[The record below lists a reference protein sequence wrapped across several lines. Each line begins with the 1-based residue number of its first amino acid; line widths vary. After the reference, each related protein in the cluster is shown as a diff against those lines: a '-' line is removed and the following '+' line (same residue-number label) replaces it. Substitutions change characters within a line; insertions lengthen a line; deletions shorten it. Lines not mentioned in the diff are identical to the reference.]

1 MASWSFLLAGWR
13 LLFPDSNLCS
23 IKGSSHCP
31 LFLIAYKGPLRALG
45 GPLGSLKGPLK
56 ALMGS
61 LEALKKPLRA
71 LKGPL
76 KTLFQQKTRNRL
88 G

>member
-45 GPLGSLKGPLK
+45 DH
-56 ALMGS
+56 A
-61 LEALKKPLRA
+61 AA
-71 LKGPL
+71 DQAN
-76 KTLFQQKTRNRL
+76 T
-88 G
+88 